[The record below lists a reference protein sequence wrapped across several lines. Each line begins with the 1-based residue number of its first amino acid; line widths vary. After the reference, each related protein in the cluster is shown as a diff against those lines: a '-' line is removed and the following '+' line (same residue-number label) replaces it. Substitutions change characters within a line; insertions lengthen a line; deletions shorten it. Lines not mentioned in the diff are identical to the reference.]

1 MACRYSPAMTRE
13 SGERIEVAGL
23 QRKKQ
28 ASNPIYWKFSRV
40 ESYVGAF
47 FVLICVLCTLFRR
60 ACFVVLFGGI
70 FAASSAFLHFY
81 LHISKI
87 FYNFAA
93 QNQAT

>member
-1 MACRYSPAMTRE
+1 MTRE

-47 FVLICVLCTLFRR
+47 FVLIYVLCTLFRR
-60 ACFVVLFGGI
+60 ACFVVPFGGI
-70 FAASSAFLHFY
+70 FAASFAFLQIY
-81 LHISKI
+81 LHMSK
-87 FYNFAA
+87 FFCTFAT
-93 QNQAT
+93 QNQTT